1 MYMYRYCTTAIL
13 SLYKFISLLSLYR
26 ETTPWYFH
34 AFRIMAVFACIAGTA
49 NDSKYRTM
57 SNLNTCMSSD
67 TGEIYGSTLHLDH
80 ATLCLEKHSS
90 QDCVCVMHE
99 SVYCSTHNLNNSN
112 NCGVFLNI
120 IPTLLLASMIS
131 CVGLLLLTILQSCCL
146 RRKITRTT
154 SRFVPRRIPLW
165 EIAVSSVSF
174 ESNSDDQGSS
184 SNHSDEHQDTNNN
197 TTSTTNANITMD
209 NIRRSRYAYT
219 LANVASSKKTT
230 TSTTGTGTITATS
243 TTITATPSRYT
254 EQKEDSNHNTTID
267 NNNNTTDD
275 TTIDA
280 TTAME
285 EGRLP
290 EDLELGVQY
299 PTQPMSVATA
309 IPIQPSSKPVFVR
322 AFPLATFDI

>member
-1 MYMYRYCTTAIL
+1 
-13 SLYKFISLLSLYR
+13 
-26 ETTPWYFH
+26 
-34 AFRIMAVFACIAGTA
+34 MAVFACIAGTA

-112 NCGVFLNI
+112 NCGVFLNT

-165 EIAVSSVSF
+165 EIAVSSISF
-174 ESNSDDQGSS
+174 ESNSDDNNGSD
-184 SNHSDEHQDTNNN
+184 HSGEHQDTNNT

-230 TSTTGTGTITATS
+230 STTGTGT
-243 TTITATPSRYT
+243 TITTPSRYT
-254 EQKEDSNHNTTID
+254 EQKEDSNHNTTIG

-275 TTIDA
+275 TTTDT

-290 EDLELGVQY
+290 EDLELELQY
-299 PTQPMSVATA
+299 PTQLVAVVEATA
-309 IPIQPSSKPVFVR
+309 ISIQPSSKPVSVR